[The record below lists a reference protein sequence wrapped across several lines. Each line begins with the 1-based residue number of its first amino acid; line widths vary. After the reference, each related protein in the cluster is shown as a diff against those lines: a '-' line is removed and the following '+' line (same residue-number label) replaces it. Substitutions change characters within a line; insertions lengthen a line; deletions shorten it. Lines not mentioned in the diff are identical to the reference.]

1 MNKPS
6 ISSRFQTQKS
16 LRSIGLGPA
25 QAGGRLDAAADLA
38 IKKSTP
44 RGRWISLVEIPWI
57 FPKLDDL

>member
-44 RGRWISLVEIPWI
+44 RGR
-57 FPKLDDL
+57 